1 MLGNSGFSGFPGF
14 LKPKYPEKPEI
25 PNSIF
30 KEYTHWFSGKKDFAK
45 GFLRTFYPTLRF
57 VRRKS
62 VENSNK
68 IVSCLLSMFAYIFS
82 LKWILRIWGI

>member
-30 KEYTHWFSGKKDFAK
+30 KEYTHWFSREKSFEMDFYGLFVSVRGK
-45 GFLRTFYPTLRF
+45 F
-57 VRRKS
+57 VKKYELWVIS
-62 VENSNK
+62 DD
-68 IVSCLLSMFAYIFS
+68 L
-82 LKWILRIWGI
+82 

>member
-30 KEYTHWFSGKKDFAK
+30 KEYTHWFSGRKDFAK
-45 GFLRTFYPTLRF
+45 DFYGLF
-57 VRRKS
+57 KNVRECVRGK
-62 VENSNK
+62 
-68 IVSCLLSMFAYIFS
+68 M
-82 LKWILRIWGI
+82 

>member
-30 KEYTHWFSGKKDFAK
+30 KEYTHWFSREKSFEMDFYGLFNNVREYVRGKI
-45 GFLRTFYPTLRF
+45 TLL
-57 VRRKS
+57 VNLLILKS
-62 VENSNK
+62 RYK
-68 IVSCLLSMFAYIFS
+68 
-82 LKWILRIWGI
+82 